1 MFKRLSRFSLLW
13 VSVLTVAVF
22 HAPAEANE
30 NQPYQTEE
38 IFPQLKP
45 ILEKAMT
52 QSPQLLVRNLEIAQA
67 EAAHIMTR
75 SSLLPRVDGSIYY
88 STNTTS
94 VSQQTSVSSKS
105 DGLFY
110 SVSFN
115 QPLFQWGTLK
125 AQVDAS
131 KIGVEIAQKNVAEA
145 YRLLAVTIRQ
155 QFMLL
160 IVRKNAR
167 HVAAENVRL
176 TEAALEI
183 EEERLRTG
191 RISPGEI
198 IGPRLAVD
206 EARLGL
212 ERADADLFQT
222 KRLFSR
228 YTGQPLIGDAE
239 IPDGVPLNTALYSA
253 DRARATLEFFEAAGV
268 DELLPLQVL
277 QAQIKQAD
285 LNYKVAKYRLFPKF
299 SISATA
305 SQSNSTNASLNA
317 VQQVG
322 INSQNINLQAV
333 WSIFD
338 GFATSGAKKS
348 ALATR
353 RSNERQFELMRQISL
368 DQARDLERQLRYS
381 ARAVQLADTRRA
393 LAEDA
398 MNRAKDN
405 LSRGLGTQKD
415 VDAATGGYLGAN
427 FSAQQQR
434 ADLLNRWAE
443 FLSLTAR
450 DPALANLPARYLSN
464 GK

>member
-1 MFKRLSRFSLLW
+1 MFKRLSRVSSL
-13 VSVLTVAVF
+13 SVLMVTAF
-22 HAPAEANE
+22 AAHAAADDD
-30 NQPYQTEE
+30 QAFRAEE

-45 ILEKAMT
+45 ILEKAMS

-75 SSLLPRVDGSIYY
+75 SALLPRLDSSIYY

-110 SVSFN
+110 SVSLS

-131 KIGVEIAQKNVAEA
+131 KIGIEIARKNVAEA
-145 YRLLAVTIRQ
+145 YRLLSVTIRQ
-155 QFMLL
+155 QFMGLV
-160 IVRKNAR
+160 VRKNAR
-167 HVAAENVRL
+167 RVATENLRIA
-176 TEAALEI
+176 EAALEI

-198 IGPRLAVD
+198 IGSRLAVE
-206 EARLGL
+206 EARIAL
-212 ERADADLFQT
+212 ERAEADFLQIL
-222 KRLFSR
+222 RLFSR
-228 YTGQPLIGDAE
+228 YSGETLADAV
-239 IPDGVPLNTALYSA
+239 IPDTVQVNSALYST
-253 DRARATLEFFEAAGV
+253 DRAHATLEFFEAAGI
-268 DELLPLQVL
+268 DDLLPLQVL

-305 SQSNSTNASLNA
+305 SQSNSTNASLNS
-317 VQQVG
+317 VNQVG
-322 INSQNINLQAV
+322 INSQNVNLQAV

-338 GFATSGAKKS
+338 GFATSGAKMS

-353 RSNERQFELMRQISL
+353 RSNERQFDLMRQVSL

-381 ARAVQLADTRRA
+381 ARAVKLADTRRA

-398 MNRAKDN
+398 MNRSKDN

-415 VDAATGGYLGAN
+415 VDAATAGFLGSD
-427 FSAQQQR
+427 FSALQQR
-434 ADLLNRWAE
+434 VDLLNRWAE

-450 DPALANLPARYLSN
+450 DPALSHLPARSHFN